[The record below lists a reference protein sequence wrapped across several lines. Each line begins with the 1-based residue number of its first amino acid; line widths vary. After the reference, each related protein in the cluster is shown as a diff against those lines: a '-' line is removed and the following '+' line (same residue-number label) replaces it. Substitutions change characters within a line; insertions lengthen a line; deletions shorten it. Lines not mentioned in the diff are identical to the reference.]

1 MTSYRRDPGGHPM
14 TVHAPGPGELDAS
27 ALAAFA
33 AAEQVLGL
41 DVETSAVADDGPRF
55 FGGGFT
61 VRLVQLGSEHEA
73 WVLDMADPA
82 QQEAAARILADHGR
96 RFVTHTVFDV
106 LAVHAAFGIPLGQRV
121 ADTHLLSKLLDPDER
136 SGHGLKE
143 LTARHLDDGLSQAE
157 AALHARMRDMAP
169 AGHRAGNGWLR
180 WGWNHMPPSDEAYA
194 VYAGLDAIYVRR
206 LLTVLME
213 ACAPFAHLAVL
224 DTWLAAQATGITI
237 RGLLLDT
244 GYTQSLLTELRTE
257 HAAADTSVKT
267 ALGFGGGS
275 PKFAE
280 WLATRTAEAGISG
293 LALTPGGRPQVTAD
307 ALTELTE
314 RHGGQL
320 PGDVRAMVGAR
331 LAMAR
336 TSNLI
341 ANLRGFLAAADPAG
355 RVHPQVNTLRAKTA
369 RMSITAPALQ
379 TLKKHDPRLRR
390 CFLADPGHVLI
401 TCDFSQVEIRVAAA
415 LASDPTLREVIMS
428 GTDIHDATAR
438 LMYGPEFT
446 DEQRTVSKRATFGTI
461 YGGGARALASQT
473 DVTEDM
479 ARQVIARW
487 KRTYPRVI
495 AYGRKL
501 ADLPVVVTA
510 SGRRIPA
517 DPMRPYANGNYA
529 VQSAARDLLLAA
541 VYQLVTRHHVGGLWL
556 FVHDE
561 VIVQAPA
568 ADAERVRDLL
578 QDAMTTTF
586 RGLPIRADAKILG
599 PSWGHLNDTA
609 KPAATEA
616 AAQPVRQETTI
627 MTATPAAPQVRT
639 LDIARWCAARGWHVF
654 PLRAGGKQPAWHRA
668 DGCPRTGDC
677 VDEHL
682 TWEKRATADPG
693 GVGRLFGG
701 ITAPLN
707 VGIATGPSGLLVIDL
722 DMPKPGD
729 QPPPEWTLP
738 GVSEGADVLAV
749 LCERHGEPF
758 PWETFFVRTRRGG
771 LHLYFTAPPGVRL
784 GSTAG
789 RTARGL
795 GWLIDTRAHGGY
807 VVAPGCHVEDADGSG
822 SYTIGYHR
830 PPTPLPA
837 WLAALLT
844 APNPDMSLLVRRSDD
859 QQDIRHLGN
868 YARAAIQKES
878 ERVRAAV
885 ENERT
890 WALNTAAFNLGQLI
904 AAAALPDDGT
914 VEAALYDAAS
924 VHFTAERPVT
934 PAEAKASIRGGIAAG
949 KRKPRITGTA
959 A

>member
-1 MTSYRRDPGGHPM
+1 M
-14 TVHAPGPGELDAS
+14 
-27 ALAAFA
+27 
-33 AAEQVLGL
+33 LGL

-55 FGGGFT
+55 FGGDFT
-61 VRLVQLGSEHEA
+61 VRLVQLGSEREA

-82 QQEAAARILADHGR
+82 QQEAAARILADPGR

-136 SGHGLKE
+136 AGHGLKE

-157 AALHARMRDMAP
+157 AALHARMRDVAP
-169 AGHRAGNGWLR
+169 SGHRAGNGWLR
-180 WGWNHMPPSDEAYA
+180 WGWDHMPPSDEAYV

-206 LLTVLME
+206 LLTVLLE

-224 DTWLAAQATGITI
+224 DTWLAAQATGITV
-237 RGLLLDT
+237 RGPAPRHRLCA
-244 GYTQSLLTELRTE
+244 GP
-257 HAAADTSVKT
+257 A
-267 ALGFGGGS
+267 G
-275 PKFAE
+275 
-280 WLATRTAEAGISG
+280 RTARPSTPPPTPRSRPRSGSAAGRRSSPTGWAPGPPKRASPAWPSRPAAGRRSPPTRSPTSPNGTAASSRTTSG
-293 LALTPGGRPQVTAD
+293 PWS
-307 ALTELTE
+307 
-314 RHGGQL
+314 H
-320 PGDVRAMVGAR
+320 AR

-341 ANLRGFLAAADPAG
+341 ANLRGFLTAADPAG

-369 RMSITAPALQ
+369 RMSITAPGA
-379 TLKKHDPRLRR
+379 
-390 CFLADPGHVLI
+390 ADAEEARP
-401 TCDFSQVEIRVAAA
+401 AAA
-415 LASDPTLREVIMS
+415 PLLSRRPRARADLAATSPRSRSASPPRSPSDPTLREVIMS

-438 LMYGPEFT
+438 LMYGPGFT

-461 YGGGARALASQT
+461 YGGGARALAAQT
-473 DVTEDM
+473 GVAEDM

-568 ADAERVRDLL
+568 ADAERVRGLL

-599 PSWGHLNDTA
+599 PSWGHLEDTP
-609 KPAATEA
+609 KPAASLPA
-616 AAQPVRQETTI
+616 APQEPARQETV
-627 MTATPAAPQVRT
+627 MSATPAAPRVRT
-639 LDIARWCAARGWHVF
+639 LDIARWCAARGWPVF

-668 DGCPRTGDC
+668 DECPRTGDC
-677 VDEHL
+677 AEGHQ
-682 TWEKRATADPG
+682 TWEQRATADPDQ
-693 GVGRLFGG
+693 VDRLFGG
-701 ITAPLN
+701 MTTPLN
-707 VGIATGPSGLLVIDL
+707 VGIAAGPSGLVVIDL

-729 QPPPEWTLP
+729 QPPPEWALP

-784 GSTAG
+784 GNTAG
-789 RTARGL
+789 RTPRGL

-830 PPTPLPA
+830 PPAPLPA
-837 WLAALLT
+837 WLTALLT
-844 APNPDMSLLVRRSDD
+844 APSPDMPLLVRRSDG
-859 QQDIRHLGN
+859 QQDIRHLDN
-868 YARAAIQKES
+868 YARAAIQKEC
-878 ERVRAAV
+878 EAVRSAA
-885 ENERT
+885 EGGRT
-890 WALNTAAFNLGQLI
+890 YVLNTAAFNLGQLI
-904 AAAALPDDGT
+904 ATGALPDDGT
-914 VEAALYDAAS
+914 VEAALHDAAS
-924 VHFTAERPVT
+924 VHFSAERPGD
-934 PAEAKASIRGGIAAG
+934 PRRGKGLDPRRHRSREAQAPHDGAA
-949 KRKPRITGTA
+949 A
-959 A
+959 

>member
-1 MTSYRRDPGGHPM
+1 MTSYQRDPGSYPV
-14 TVHAPGPGELDAS
+14 TVRAPRPGELDTT

-33 AAEQVLGL
+33 SAEPVLGL

-55 FGGGFT
+55 FAPDFT
-61 VRLVQLGSEHEA
+61 VRLVQFGSDREA
-73 WVLDMADPA
+73 WVLDMSDPA
-82 QQEAAARILADHGR
+82 QQEAAARILADPGR

-106 LAVHAAFGIPLGQRV
+106 LAVWAAFGIALGQRV
-121 ADTHLLSKLLDPDER
+121 ADTHLLSKLLDPDEQA
-136 SGHGLKE
+136 GHGLKE
-143 LTARHLDDGLSQAE
+143 LAARHLDDGLSQAE
-157 AALHARMRDMAP
+157 AALHARMRELAP

-180 WGWNHMPPSDEAYA
+180 WGWDHLPAADEAYA
-194 VYAGLDAIYVRR
+194 VYAGLDAVYVRR
-206 LLTVLME
+206 LLTVLLA

-224 DTWLAAQATGITI
+224 DTWLAAQATGITV
-237 RGLLLDT
+237 RGLRLDT
-244 GYTQSLLTELRTE
+244 GYARGLLAELHAE
-257 HAAADTSVKT
+257 HAAADASVKE

-275 PKFAE
+275 PKFAD
-280 WLATRTAEAGISG
+280 WLGTRAAEAGITG
-293 LALTPGGRPQVTAD
+293 LALTPRGRPQVTAD
-307 ALTELTE
+307 ALTDLVN
-314 RHGGQL
+314 RHADRL
-320 PGDVRAMVGAR
+320 PDDVRAMAGAR

-341 ANLRGFLAAADPAG
+341 ANLRGFLATADPQG

-390 CFLADPGHVLI
+390 CFLADPGNVLI

-415 LASDPTLREVIMS
+415 LADDPTLRDVIMS

-438 LMYGPEFT
+438 LMYGSGFT
-446 DEQRTVSKRATFGTI
+446 DEQRTIGKRATFGTI

-473 DVTEDM
+473 GVSEDT

-495 AYGRKL
+495 AYGKRL

-517 DPMRPYANGNYA
+517 DPLRPYANGNYA

-541 VYQLVTRHHVGGLWL
+541 VYKLVTRHGVGGLWL

-586 RGLPIRADAKILG
+586 RGLPIKADAKILG
-599 PSWGHLNDTA
+599 PSWGHLDDKP
-609 KPAATEA
+609 KPAAP
-616 AAQPVRQETTI
+616 QPVPPPARQETA
-627 MTATPAAPQVRT
+627 MPRTPAVPQVRT
-639 LDIARWCAARGWHVF
+639 LDIARWCAARGWHAF

-668 DGCPRTGDC
+668 DDCPRTGDC
-677 VDEHL
+677 QGGHQ
-682 TWEKRATADPG
+682 TWEQRATADSAA
-693 GVGRLFGG
+693 VEQLFSG

-707 VGIATGPSGLLVIDL
+707 VGIATGPSGLVVIDL

-729 QPPPEWTLP
+729 QPPPEWALP

-749 LCERHGEPF
+749 LCERHGQPF

-771 LHLYFTAPPGVRL
+771 LHLYFTALPGVRL
-784 GSTAG
+784 GNTAG
-789 RTARGL
+789 RTPRGL

-807 VVAPGCHVEDADGSG
+807 VVAPGCHVEDADGAG
-822 SYTIGYHR
+822 SYTVGYLR
-830 PPTPLPA
+830 PPAPLPE
-837 WLAALLT
+837 WLAVLLT
-844 APNPDMSLLVRRSDD
+844 VPGPDASPLVRRSDG
-859 QQDIRHLGN
+859 QKGIRHLGN
-868 YARAAIQKES
+868 YARAAIYKEC
-878 ERVRAAV
+878 EGVRSAAQGG
-885 ENERT
+885 RAWT
-890 WALNTAAFNLGQLI
+890 LNTAAFNLGQLI
-904 AAAALPDDGT
+904 ATGALPDDGT

-924 VHFTAERPVT
+924 VHFTAEPPVT
-934 PAEAKASIRGGIAAG
+934 PAEAKASIRGGLTAG
-949 KRKPRITGTA
+949 KRKPRCTGA
-959 A
+959 AA

>member
-1 MTSYRRDPGGHPM
+1 MTSYQRDPGGYPV
-14 TVHAPGPGELDAS
+14 TVHAPRPGELDAA

-33 AAEQVLGL
+33 AAEPVLGL

-55 FGGGFT
+55 FGPDFT
-61 VRLVQLGSEHEA
+61 VRLVQFGSEHEA
-73 WVLDMADPA
+73 WVLDMSDPA
-82 QQEAAARILADHGR
+82 QADAAARILADPDR

-106 LAVHAAFGIPLGQRV
+106 LAVWVAFGIALGQRV

-136 SGHGLKE
+136 AGHGLKE
-143 LTARHLDDGLSQAE
+143 LSARHLDDGLSQAE
-157 AALHARMRDMAP
+157 AALHARMRELAP
-169 AGHRAGNGWLR
+169 TGHRAGNGWLR
-180 WGWNHMPPSDEAYA
+180 WGWDHMLPADEAYIM
-194 VYAGLDAIYVRR
+194 YAGLDAIYVRR
-206 LLTVLME
+206 LLTVLLT

-224 DTWLAAQATGITI
+224 DTWLAAQATGITVRGLRLDTDYA
-237 RGLLLDT
+237 RGLLA
-244 GYTQSLLTELRTE
+244 ELHAE
-257 HAAADTSVKT
+257 HAAADTSVKE
-267 ALGFGGGS
+267 ALGFGGQS
-275 PKFAE
+275 PKFAD
-280 WLATRTAEAGISG
+280 WLGTRAAEAGLTG
-293 LALTPGGRPQVTAD
+293 LAVTPRGRPQVTAD
-307 ALTELTE
+307 ALTDLVE
-314 RHGGQL
+314 RYKDRL
-320 PGDVRAMVGAR
+320 PDDVRAMAAAR

-355 RVHPQVNTLRAKTA
+355 RIHPQVNTLRAKTA

-390 CFLADPGHVLI
+390 CFLADPGQVLI
-401 TCDFSQVEIRVAAA
+401 SCDFSQVEIRVAAA
-415 LASDPTLREVIMS
+415 LAEDPTLREVILS
-428 GTDIHDATAR
+428 RTDIHDATAR
-438 LMYGPEFT
+438 LMYGPGFT

-461 YGGGARALASQT
+461 YGGGARGLASQT
-473 DVTEDM
+473 GVTEDV
-479 ARQVIARW
+479 ARQVIGRW
-487 KRTYPRVI
+487 KQTYPRVI

-517 DPMRPYANGNYA
+517 DPLRPYANGNYA

-541 VYQLVTRHHVGGLWL
+541 VYKLVTRHQVGGLWL

-568 ADAERVRDLL
+568 DSAERVRDLL

-599 PSWGHLNDTA
+599 PSWGHLKDTA
-609 KPAATEA
+609 KPAAADA
-616 AAQPVRQETTI
+616 AAQPARQETAI
-627 MTATPAAPQVRT
+627 MTTTPAVPRVRT

-668 DGCPRTGDC
+668 DDCPHTGGCADG
-677 VDEHL
+677 HL
-682 TWEKRATADPG
+682 TWEKRATASPDG
-693 GVGRLFGG
+693 ISRLFGG

-729 QPPPEWTLP
+729 QPPPEWALP
-738 GVSEGADVLAV
+738 GVSEGADVLAG
-749 LCERHGEPF
+749 LCERDGEPF

-771 LHLYFTAPPGVRL
+771 LHLYFTAPPGARL

-807 VVAPGCHVEDADGSG
+807 VVAPGCRVKDADGSG

-830 PPTPLPA
+830 PPAPLPA
-837 WLAALLT
+837 WLTALLT
-844 APNPDMSLLVRRSDD
+844 APSPDMPLLVRRSDG

-878 ERVRAAV
+878 ERVRTAV

-890 WALNTAAFNLGQLI
+890 WALNAAAFNLGQLI
-904 AAAALPDDGT
+904 AAGALPDDGT
-914 VEAALYDAAS
+914 VEAALHDAAS

-934 PAEAKASIRGGIAAG
+934 PAEARASIRGGIAAG
-949 KRKPRITGTA
+949 KRKLRATGTA